1 MTETNIH
8 KKAAET
14 VSFSSRVSSIVSWF
28 YTFLHGKNSL
38 YLLLHFNVR
47 RPRQPLPIFVFMLA
61 SPLPGQSQAIVDPL
75 IGWEGWNVKREMAF
89 AFQSPQKILNFLK
102 GEKMVLKLFLKGC
115 GNIRKLFRNENQPSE
130 TASNSRMK
138 IKWRRNYR
146 KFEYSS
152 KDCLVSFGNF
162 QTISESSKWKGRIEK
177 RPGTILNHI

>member
-1 MTETNIH
+1 ME
-8 KKAAET
+8 KT
-14 VSFSSRVSSIVSWF
+14 VCIFCYILTCGGLDNFCRSLSLCWLPYCLANRMPLLTLWLGEKVGISKGRWHSLFS
-28 YTFLHGKNSL
+28 H
-38 YLLLHFNVR
+38 
-47 RPRQPLPIFVFMLA
+47 PL
-61 SPLPGQSQAIVDPL
+61 
-75 IGWEGWNVKREMAF
+75 
-89 AFQSPQKILNFLK
+89 KILSFWK